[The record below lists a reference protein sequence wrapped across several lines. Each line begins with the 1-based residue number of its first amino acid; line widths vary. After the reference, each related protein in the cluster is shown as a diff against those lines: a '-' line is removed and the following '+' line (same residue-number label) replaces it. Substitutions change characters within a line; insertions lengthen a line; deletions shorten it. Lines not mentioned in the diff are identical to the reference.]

1 MNPAKTL
8 SMDKRYGH
16 KNGNIIDMRKTR
28 IGFVSLGCPKNQI
41 DTEVMLHELIQEG
54 YEIVAEDIK
63 ADIIII
69 NTCAFITSAK
79 KEAIDNI
86 LDIAWLKKKRLR
98 GIIVTG
104 CLAERYREQLLTE
117 MPEIDAVLGTGSIHD
132 IVRAVRHVDEKTKNS
147 KHSSGG
153 IVDGEADSKSE
164 NEKYHLASEGKE
176 VKSEEEMLCVNTSEQ
191 DKFSSFI
198 DKNKLSLGGDRA
210 VTTPEYFAYMKIAEG
225 CDNCCTYCIIPKL
238 RGNFRSRP
246 IEELISE
253 AKTLE
258 GLGVKELVLVAQ
270 DTSRY
275 GEDLYGEY
283 SLAKLIRAI
292 TENTK
297 IPWIRILYCYPDKI
311 TDELIEEFKNN
322 SRLVNYID
330 IPIQH
335 ISDSVLRRMNRH
347 GGSAV
352 IRNAVDRLRKNVP
365 GIVIRTTAI
374 VGFPGETEEE
384 FSELCEYIK
393 EAHFE
398 RFGAFTYSREED
410 TPAYDFENQ
419 IAEQIKQDRYDII
432 MKQQMEISDRQNRKK
447 LGKTEQVI
455 CEGYDSVSET
465 YFGRSYADAPEID
478 GKIYFSSE
486 RKLSEGEFV
495 SVKINDILDYDLIGK
510 VVEK

>member
-1 MNPAKTL
+1 
-8 SMDKRYGH
+8 
-16 KNGNIIDMRKTR
+16 MRKTR

-104 CLAERYREQLLTE
+104 CLAERYREQLLSE
-117 MPEIDAVLGTGSIHD
+117 MPEIDAVLGTGSLHD
-132 IVRAVRHVDEKTKNS
+132 IVGAVRHVDEKTKKNRTGS
-147 KHSSGG
+147 DG
-153 IVDGEADSKSE
+153 IVDGEADLKEE
-164 NEKYHLASEGKE
+164 NERYRLAAE
-176 VKSEEEMLCVNTSEQ
+176 SEETEEEIKAEKEIEFISTSKR
-191 DKFSSFI
+191 DKFLSFR
-198 DKNKLSLGGDRA
+198 DKNTLSLGGDRA
-210 VTTPEYFAYMKIAEG
+210 ITTPEYFAYMKIAEG
-225 CDNCCTYCIIPKL
+225 CDNCCTYCMIPKL
-238 RGNFRSRP
+238 RGKFRSRP
-246 IEELISE
+246 IDELVSE

-283 SLAKLIRAI
+283 SLAKLIRAVTDN
-292 TENTK
+292 TE

-335 ISDSVLRRMNRH
+335 ISDSVLKRMNRH

-352 IRNAVDRLRKNVP
+352 IRDAVGRLRKNVP

-393 EAHFE
+393 EAQFD

-410 TPAYDFENQ
+410 TPAYNFENQ
-419 IAEQIKQDRYDII
+419 IDEQIKQDRYDII
-432 MKQQMEISDRQNRKK
+432 MKQQMKISDRQNKRK
-447 LGKTEQVI
+447 LGKTLQVI
-455 CEGYDSVSET
+455 CEGYDPVSEA
-465 YFGRSYADAPEID
+465 YYGRSYADAPEID
-478 GKIYFSSE
+478 GKIYFSSG
-486 RKLSEGEFV
+486 RKLLEGEFV
-495 SVKINDILDYDLIGK
+495 NVKINDILDYDLIGK